1 MTVMVRLS
9 PALLAALVVSGCQL
23 LSIGLS
29 PELGTGPPGRYP
41 DVVAVELRNVGD
53 GVYDVVVT
61 VSSPYDTPERYA
73 DGWRVLDP
81 EGNVLGIH
89 TLLHDHANEQPFT
102 RMQRGV
108 AIPVDVARVTIE
120 GRDQANGFGGATITI
135 DVPRTDGA
143 VDTAGT
149 E

>member
-1 MTVMVRLS
+1 MTVIVRLS
-9 PALLAALVVSGCQL
+9 SALLAAFVIAGCQL
-23 LSIGLS
+23 LTIGFRQ
-29 PELGTGPPGRYP
+29 EMETGPPGRYP
-41 DVVAVELRNVGD
+41 DVVAVELRNVSD
-53 GVYDVVVT
+53 RVFDVVVT
-61 VSSPYDTPERYA
+61 ISSPYDTPERYA

-102 RMQRGV
+102 RTQRGLE
-108 AIPVDVARVTIE
+108 IPADVARVTVE

-135 DVPRTDGA
+135 DVP
-143 VDTAGT
+143 